1 MAWVI
6 DPAHTTVGFKAR
18 HMGLSTVRGHFGKF
32 DGAIE
37 LDPNDITTAR
47 GRVEV
52 DLASVNTNNE
62 QRDAHLRSPDFFD
75 IERFP
80 EMTFAVDSVV
90 RDGEGYKV
98 RGDLTIKDVTKPVE
112 FDLQYTGEG
121 IDPYGNRRIGGSL
134 TGTIK
139 RSDWGLTWNVALETG
154 GWLVSDK
161 ITIEI
166 EGQLAESR
174 EAADEQAEA
183 EAVAS

>member
-32 DGAIE
+32 DGEIE

-47 GRVEV
+47 GRIEV

-80 EMTFAVDSVV
+80 KMTFAVDSVV
-90 RDGEGYKV
+90 PDGEGYKV

-112 FDLQYTGEG
+112 FDLQYAGEG
-121 IDPYGNRRIGGSL
+121 IDPYGNRRIGGSV

-166 EGQLAESR
+166 EGQLTESR